1 MLLQLR
7 DNTKLGA
14 PVFSLQVRRD
24 NMTPPA
30 TLQKKKANSTVQM
43 PQLAHFDVYGIRD
56 IGRAELTILTKG
68 YERKALVQ
76 RKCCMSLS

>member
-14 PVFSLQVRRD
+14 LAFSLRAPRD
-24 NMTPPA
+24 NMTRPA
-30 TLQKKKANSTVQM
+30 TLQKKKAKSAVQM
-43 PQLAHFDVYGIRD
+43 PQLAYFDVYCIRD

-68 YERKALVQ
+68 YERKATVQ
-76 RKCCMSLS
+76 RKCRMSLS